1 MQRVFVK
8 NIKTCKVSFGLI
20 ILILFIYIKPLKAQ
34 VLFEGYSKITLSGQF
49 LGFVIQKYE
58 FNVQKKNFISTSL
71 IKYNE
76 AGGGITESLKA
87 YANEALEPIS
97 YSYNLLS
104 PTGAKTIEASFTK
117 GTLTVK
123 TTERGKT
130 TKKDIKLPKGSFF
143 SSFLAYVILK
153 NPQGLKTSSKYEYQ
167 AIAEEDGEIYKGSA
181 TVQSEET
188 YKGLRVYKILND
200 YKGAQFVSLTTDKGE
215 MISTTAPQ
223 KSLSLELVAEPS
235 QAMGGLSVG
244 ADNLKLL
251 FGNIPEGKINALA
264 GPAPMPQNT
273 NTTQIPTKVVP
284 AGSTSSS
291 LESTPSSSTPSPSS
305 VPSSSSPS
313 PSTTT
318 SPSSPTTTSK
328 LKKLE
333 PKFSDADKGK
343 KGAPAGLGIQTKP
356 EK

>member
-1 MQRVFVK
+1 MK
-8 NIKTCKVSFGLI
+8 NIKIKKLNLMTI
-20 ILILFIYIKPLKAQ
+20 ILILFIYVAPVQAQ

-58 FNVQKKNFISTSL
+58 FDVQKKNFISTSL

-97 YSYNLLS
+97 YSYNLLG
-104 PTGAKTIEASFTK
+104 PTGAKTIDASFAK
-117 GTLTVK
+117 GVLTVK
-123 TTERGKT
+123 TTEKGKT
-130 TKKDIKLPKGSFF
+130 IKKDVNLPKGSFF

-167 AIAEEDGEIYKGSA
+167 AVAEEDGDLHKGTA

-188 YKGLRVYKILND
+188 YKGIRVYKILNN
-200 YKGAQFVSLTTDKGE
+200 YKDAQFVSLTTDKGE
-215 MISTTAPQ
+215 MISTTSPQ
-223 KSLSLELVAEPS
+223 KSLSLELMAEPS
-235 QAMGGLSVG
+235 QAMGGLTVG

-264 GPAPMPQNT
+264 GPAPMTKNA
-273 NTTQIPTKVVP
+273 NTTTIPTKTVP
-284 AGSTSSS
+284 IGSIIPSAD
-291 LESTPSSSTPSPSS
+291 TPSSPAPTTPP
-305 VPSSSSPS
+305 
-313 PSTTT
+313 TT
-318 SPSSPTTTSK
+318 STK
-328 LKKLE
+328 LKSLE
-333 PKFSDADKGK
+333 PKFSEQDKGK
-343 KGAPAGLGIQTKP
+343 KGARPGLGIQTKP

>member
-1 MQRVFVK
+1 MKNSMK
-8 NIKTCKVSFGLI
+8 NIKIEKTSLI
-20 ILILFIYIKPLKAQ
+20 GILLILFIYTTPIQAQ
-34 VLFEGYSKITLSGQF
+34 VLFEGYSKITLGGQF

-58 FNVQKKNFISTSL
+58 FDIQKKNFISTSL

-104 PTGAKTIEASFTK
+104 PTGAKTIDASFAK
-117 GTLTVK
+117 GVLTVK
-123 TTERGKT
+123 TTEKGKT
-130 TKKDIKLPKGSFF
+130 IKKELTLPKGSFF

-167 AIAEEDGEIYKGSA
+167 AVAEEDGDLHKGSA

-223 KSLSLELVAEPS
+223 KSLSLELMAEPS

-264 GPAPMPQNT
+264 GPAPMPKNS
-273 NTTQIPTKVVP
+273 NTTQIPTTAVP
-284 AGSTSSS
+284 VGSTI
-291 LESTPSSSTPSPSS
+291 PSANM
-305 VPSSSSPS
+305 
-313 PSTTT
+313 
-318 SPSSPTTTSK
+318 PSSPAPSTPPTTSTK
-328 LKKLE
+328 LKRLE
-333 PKFSDADKGK
+333 PKFSEQDKGK
-343 KGAPAGLGIQTKP
+343 KGVRPGLGIQTKP
-356 EK
+356 EE

>member
-1 MQRVFVK
+1 MK
-8 NIKTCKVSFGLI
+8 NIKISKVHLGLI
-20 ILILFIYIKPLKAQ
+20 ILTLFIYTGPLKAQ

-58 FNVQKKNFISTSL
+58 FDVQKKNFIATSL

-97 YSYNLLS
+97 YSYNLLG
-104 PTGAKTIEASFTK
+104 PTGAKTIDASFAK

-123 TTERGKT
+123 TTEKGKT

-167 AIAEEDGEIYKGSA
+167 AVAEEDGELYKGTA

-188 YKGLRVYKILND
+188 YKGLRVFKILND

-264 GPAPMPQNT
+264 GPAPMPKNS
-273 NTTQIPTKVVP
+273 NTTVIPTKEVP
-284 AGSTSSS
+284 VGSTPGLS
-291 LESTPSSSTPSPSS
+291 ESN
-305 VPSSSSPS
+305 
-313 PSTTT
+313 
-318 SPSSPTTTSK
+318 PTTPTPPAATPTPAPTSK